1 MKIIWRTTISSTN
14 KTNNMK
20 KIFLTLFAAAL
31 MLTGCGVGS
40 HTVVSGKADE
50 AGVIFF
56 ADRAQTIDVTIDKAS
71 YRVSTVQESQFKSK
85 RNIKKTAENM
95 IIVKPGQHDVKVR
108 LKGQTILTQK
118 IFVSAGDTK
127 VINL

>member
-1 MKIIWRTTISSTN
+1 
-14 KTNNMK
+14 MK
-20 KIFLTLFAAAL
+20 KFFLTLFAAAL

-40 HTVVSGKADE
+40 HTVVSGRADE

-56 ADRAQTIDVTIDKAS
+56 ADRTQPIEVTIDRETFHVNAIKDS
-71 YRVSTVQESQFKSK
+71 DFKKK